1 MATPNPITAGPR
13 AVLHDPVVF
22 LLELLWR
29 WCFGGVAFAVL
40 FASALALSNG
50 VTVTAADSVGLRSH
64 DALQVT
70 LALRHTLAIMPA
82 RLLITALAVLLFVT
96 LLWTL
101 LGAAGRALL
110 LSRTAPDK
118 RPFRFRSILVVQ
130 GWRAAFAWLAILAMI
145 TLIAVA
151 AGIAGSK
158 KDPDPFFFY
167 LVGMVSSLFIA
178 VFWAAINWYL
188 SLATI
193 FCYAGT
199 RARGAVRETIGWVH
213 VRAADLGGISG
224 IFVLVRL
231 AFVALTVILLF
242 LPSGI
247 LAASPRA
254 SFLWMSVVALLYF
267 GFSDFLNIAR
277 LLSYMSVEDAVAE
290 EIIEASG
297 RHPGESKR
305 RPPRF

>member
-1 MATPNPITAGPR
+1 MTTSNPITAGPR

-22 LLELLWR
+22 LLEVLWR

-40 FASALALSNG
+40 FAAALALANG
-50 VTVTAADSVGLRSH
+50 VKVTDSDAIALRSH
-64 DALQVT
+64 DALQIT
-70 LALRHTLAIMPA
+70 LALRHALVIMPA
-82 RLLITALAVLLFVT
+82 RPLITAVGVLLFVT

-101 LGAAGRALL
+101 FSAAGRAIL

-118 RPFRFRSILVVQ
+118 RPFRFRSILMVHS
-130 GWRAAFAWLAILAMI
+130 WRAAFAWLAILAIM

-167 LVGMVSSLFIA
+167 LVGMVSSLFTA

-199 RARGAVRETIGWVH
+199 HARGAVRETIGWVH

-224 IFVLVRL
+224 IFFLVRL

-267 GFSDFLNIAR
+267 GFSDFLNITR

-297 RHPGESKR
+297 HRPGESRR